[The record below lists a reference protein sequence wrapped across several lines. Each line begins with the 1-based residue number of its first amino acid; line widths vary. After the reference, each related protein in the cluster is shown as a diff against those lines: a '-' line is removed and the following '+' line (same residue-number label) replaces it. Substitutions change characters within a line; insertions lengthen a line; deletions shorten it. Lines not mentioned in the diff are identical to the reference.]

1 MKLLSTRLDLTEDQR
16 QKIRPI
22 LDDLHDATVKAVED
36 EGLSRDER
44 MSRVG
49 DWRRKTDEKIRTL
62 LDDDQKAKLTQ
73 LEHEPHPEFHGT
85 VEGR

>member
-1 MKLLSTRLDLTEDQR
+1 
-16 QKIRPI
+16 
-22 LDDLHDATVKAVED
+22 
-36 EGLSRDER
+36 